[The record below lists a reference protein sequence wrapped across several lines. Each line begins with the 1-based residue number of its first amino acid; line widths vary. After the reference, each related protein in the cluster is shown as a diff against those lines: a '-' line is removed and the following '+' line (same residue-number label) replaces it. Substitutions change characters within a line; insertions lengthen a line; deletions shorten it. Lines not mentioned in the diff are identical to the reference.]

1 MRDEIAP
8 RLTVR
13 SARGGAMTLEL
24 QSRCPFR
31 AQAQIRL
38 GAEAL
43 PTVSIGVEPID
54 RGIIL
59 HRVLEEIWGSLGS
72 QAALLALDE
81 ETLAATSA
89 RQR

>member
-1 MRDEIAP
+1 
-8 RLTVR
+8 
-13 SARGGAMTLEL
+13 MTLEL

-38 GAEAL
+38 GAEDM

-59 HRVLEEIWGSLGS
+59 HRVLEEVWGSLGS
-72 QAALLALDE
+72 QAALIALDE
-81 ETLAATSA
+81 QILAALEDGLVCGG
-89 RQR
+89 